1 MTDILSQRKDN
12 IALIDR
18 VLKQEDKLFDTKED
32 LQDVETF
39 FKNQVQ
45 IFDAAAQME
54 EDLRNE
60 LDYLS
65 HEPEANAALNKIR
78 LVVAVQ
84 GGFSYKKI
92 PELNGLMA
100 TVREGHDRLLEFKR
114 EELND
119 VIVQC
124 MGAIHQVSKGNFKAR
139 DLIDKADT
147 YFSQQKEKVRSYQS
161 LALLDGL
168 IPPMLQ
174 YKDSMVGK
182 IETALEPPKPVE
194 PPKPPVSNG
203 GTVPP
208 APKKIIRPYNRSIIF
223 PAKRLE
229 TTEDVDTYVEQMRKQ
244 LMKLLENCDG
254 IQLK

>member
-1 MTDILSQRKDN
+1 
-12 IALIDR
+12 
-18 VLKQEDKLFDTKED
+18 
-32 LQDVETF
+32 
-39 FKNQVQ
+39 
-45 IFDAAAQME
+45 
-54 EDLRNE
+54 
-60 LDYLS
+60 
-65 HEPEANAALNKIR
+65 
-78 LVVAVQ
+78 
-84 GGFSYKKI
+84 
-92 PELNGLMA
+92 
-100 TVREGHDRLLEFKR
+100 
-114 EELND
+114 
-119 VIVQC
+119 
-124 MGAIHQVSKGNFKAR
+124 MGAIHQASKGDFKAR

-147 YFSQQKEKVRSYQS
+147 YFF
-161 LALLDGL
+161 
-168 IPPMLQ
+168 Q

>member
-1 MTDILSQRKDN
+1 M
-12 IALIDR
+12 
-18 VLKQEDKLFDTKED
+18 
-32 LQDVETF
+32 
-39 FKNQVQ
+39 
-45 IFDAAAQME
+45 
-54 EDLRNE
+54 
-60 LDYLS
+60 
-65 HEPEANAALNKIR
+65 H
-78 LVVAVQ
+78 
-84 GGFSYKKI
+84 
-92 PELNGLMA
+92 
-100 TVREGHDRLLEFKR
+100 
-114 EELND
+114 
-119 VIVQC
+119 
-124 MGAIHQVSKGNFKAR
+124 GAIHQASKGDFKVR

-194 PPKPPVSNG
+194 PPKPPVING

>member
-1 MTDILSQRKDN
+1 MRLSKIPLVFCFHIRSKHF
-12 IALIDR
+12 L
-18 VLKQEDKLFDTKED
+18 VGKED

-119 VIVQC
+119 
-124 MGAIHQVSKGNFKAR
+124 KGRN
-139 DLIDKADT
+139 
-147 YFSQQKEKVRSYQS
+147 
-161 LALLDGL
+161 
-168 IPPMLQ
+168 
-174 YKDSMVGK
+174 
-182 IETALEPPKPVE
+182 
-194 PPKPPVSNG
+194 
-203 GTVPP
+203 
-208 APKKIIRPYNRSIIF
+208 
-223 PAKRLE
+223 
-229 TTEDVDTYVEQMRKQ
+229 
-244 LMKLLENCDG
+244 
-254 IQLK
+254 